1 MKSMMTLSLIL
12 FLALPVVIAQA
23 QPAQA
28 DDQIYE
34 FIAVDVKPVISR
46 DTQPNYPQSAIN
58 EGIEGTVVVA
68 IVVGKDGSVTS
79 AEIFSSIPQLDNA
92 ALQAARGKV
101 YSPGILGGVPVSTK
115 MNIPIAFVLPSAPSS
130 PPEAVATTTS
140 TDDPG
145 DFVDLTGDAV
155 RITIEPERPRVN
167 IIADRIKPE
176 FDMMNLERSY
186 RPELTGKGEKIV
198 VVDPKARIRD
208 DLIEIKKIIN
218 RSR

>member
-1 MKSMMTLSLIL
+1 MNLMMKLSLVL
-12 FLALPVVIAQA
+12 FLVLPVVVTQA
-23 QPAQA
+23 QPAQT

-34 FIAVDVKPVISR
+34 FIAVDVKPVITR
-46 DTQPNYPQSAIN
+46 DAQPIYPQSAIN
-58 EGIEGTVVVA
+58 AGVEGTVVVS
-68 IVVGKDGSVTS
+68 IVVDKNGNVTN
-79 AEIFSSIPQLDNA
+79 AKIFSSIPQLDNA

-101 YSPGILGGVPVSTK
+101 YSPGQIGGAAVSTK
-115 MNIPIAFVLPSAPSS
+115 MNIPIEFILPELQPSPEVS
-130 PPEAVATTTS
+130 TPPPDE
-140 TDDPG
+140 PG
-145 DFVDLTGDAV
+145 DYVDLTGETV

-176 FDMMNLERSY
+176 FDMMNLQRSY
-186 RPELTGKGEKIV
+186 LPELTGKGERIV

>member
-1 MKSMMTLSLIL
+1 MNLMMKLSLVL
-12 FLALPVVIAQA
+12 FLVLPVVVTQA
-23 QPAQA
+23 QPAQT

-34 FIAVDVKPVISR
+34 FIAVDVKPVITR
-46 DTQPNYPQSAIN
+46 DAQPIYPQSAIN
-58 EGIEGTVVVA
+58 AGVEGTVVVS
-68 IVVGKDGSVTS
+68 IVVDKNGNVTN
-79 AEIFSSIPQLDNA
+79 AKIFSSIPQLDNA

-101 YSPGILGGVPVSTK
+101 YSPGQIGGAAVSTK
-115 MNIPIAFVLPSAPSS
+115 MNIPIEFILPELQPSPEVS
-130 PPEAVATTTS
+130 TPPPDE
-140 TDDPG
+140 PG
-145 DFVDLTGDAV
+145 DYVDLTGEAV

-176 FDMMNLERSY
+176 FDMMNLQRSY
-186 RPELTGKGEKIV
+186 LPELTGKGERIV